1 MSDTAANRQ
10 VVAVINAVL
19 SGENPIT
26 ALKDVIADD
35 FHDHA
40 AFPGQ
45 RPGRA
50 GFADAVEKLRAAFD
64 QKVGSLH
71 TAAEG
76 DLVIDHWVSEGVHRG
91 SFFGIEATG
100 KNVRIEGFSVWR
112 IKDGRAAEA
121 WGLVDIAGLMRQLS
135 KS

>member
-10 VVAVINAVL
+10 VVAVINSIL
-19 SGENPIT
+19 SGERPVA
-26 ALKDVIADD
+26 ALDDVIADD

-64 QKVGSLH
+64 QKVRSLH

-76 DLVIDHWVSEGVHRG
+76 DLVIDHWVSDGAHRG
-91 SFFGIEATG
+91 PFFDIEPTG

-112 IKDGRAAEA
+112 IKDGRAVEA
-121 WGLVDIAGLMRQLS
+121 WGLVDIAGLMRQL
-135 KS
+135 KA

>member
-19 SGENPIT
+19 SGDTPVT
-26 ALKDVIADD
+26 GLDDVIADD

-64 QKVGSLH
+64 QKVRSLH

-76 DLVIDHWVSEGVHRG
+76 DLVIDHWVSEGTHRG
-91 SFFGIEATG
+91 AFFGIEPTG
-100 KNVRIEGFSVWR
+100 KNVRVEGFSVWR
-112 IKDGRAAEA
+112 IKDGRAIEA

>member
-1 MSDTAANRQ
+1 MSETAENRQ
-10 VVAVINAVL
+10 VVEVINAVL
-19 SGENPIT
+19 SGEKSIA
-26 ALKDVIADD
+26 ALDTVIADD

-50 GFADAVEKLRAAFD
+50 GFTDAVEKLRAAFD
-64 QKVGSLH
+64 QKVRSLH

-76 DLVIDHWVSEGVHRG
+76 ELVIDHWVSEGVHRG
-91 SFFGIEATG
+91 AFFGIEPTG

-112 IKDGRAAEA
+112 IEDGRAAEA
-121 WGLVDIAGLMRQLS
+121 WGLVDIAGLMRQL
-135 KS
+135 KA

>member
-1 MSDTAANRQ
+1 MIDTAANRQ

-19 SGENPIT
+19 SGESPIA
-26 ALKDVIADD
+26 ALDDVIADD
-35 FHDHA
+35 FQDHA

-64 QKVGSLH
+64 QKVRSLH
-71 TAAEG
+71 TAAED
-76 DLVIDHWVSEGVHRG
+76 DLVIDHWVSEGAHRG
-91 SFFGIEATG
+91 AFFGIEPTG

-112 IKDGRAAEA
+112 IKDGRAVEA
-121 WGLVDIAGLMRQLS
+121 WGLVDIAGLMRQL
-135 KS
+135 KT

>member
-1 MSDTAANRQ
+1 MSDTAANRK

-26 ALKDVIADD
+26 ALDDVIADD
-35 FHDHA
+35 FQDHA

-50 GFADAVEKLRAAFD
+50 GFADGVEKLRAAFD
-64 QKVGSLH
+64 QKVRSLH

-76 DLVIDHWVSEGVHRG
+76 DFVIDHWVSEGAHRG
-91 SFFGIEATG
+91 AFFGIEPTG
-100 KNVRIEGFSVWR
+100 KNVRVEGFSVWR
-112 IKDGRAAEA
+112 IENGRAVEA
-121 WGLVDIAGLMRQLS
+121 WGLVDIAGMMRQL
-135 KS
+135 KA